1 MLKTALAACL
11 LVAAVAFAQQQP
23 DYSKVE
29 IKVIKVAGNV
39 YMLEGM
45 GGNIAALTGDDG
57 IVMVDA
63 EYAPLAEKIRAALKT
78 VSDKPVKYL
87 INTHWH
93 GDHTNGNTA
102 FGPSAIIIAHD
113 NAKKWLGSEQK
124 GVFGQPSPPMEKN
137 GLPVITYDDRMALHL
152 DGDDMF
158 LFHPANSHTDGD
170 TIVYFS
176 NEHVVHMGDN
186 FVNGRFPILD
196 VPHGGSVNGMIAA
209 DEMILART
217 LADTKF
223 IPGHGPLATRADLEK
238 YIAMLKDTRDTV
250 AAAIQ
255 KGRTADQMKQE
266 KILSKYDFLGSPD
279 RYIDFLYADLSRTT
293 NRSGQ

>member
-1 MLKTALAACL
+1 MLKTALAVCL
-11 LVAAVAFAQQQP
+11 FVAVAFAQQQP
-23 DYSKVE
+23 DYSKAE
-29 IKVIKVAGNV
+29 IKVTKVAGNV
-39 YMLEGM
+39 YMLQGV
-45 GGNIAALTGDDG
+45 GGNIAALTSDDG
-57 IVMVDA
+57 TVMVDA
-63 EYAPLAEKIRAALKT
+63 EYAPLADKIRAALKT

-113 NAKKWLGSEQK
+113 NVRKWLGSEQK
-124 GVFGQPSPPMEKN
+124 SVFGQTTPPMEKN

-152 DGDDMF
+152 NGDDI
-158 LFHPANSHTDGD
+158 LLLHPAHSHTDGD

-176 NEHVVHMGDN
+176 SEHVVHMGDN

-196 VPHGGSVNGMIAA
+196 VPHGGSVKGMIAA
-209 DEMILART
+209 DEMMLART
-217 LADTKF
+217 PADAKF

-238 YIAMLKDTRDTV
+238 YVVMLKDTRDTV
-250 AAAIQ
+250 VAAIQ
-255 KGRTADQMKQE
+255 KGRTADQMKQD
-266 KILSKYDFLGSPD
+266 KILSKYDSLGSPD

-293 NRSGQ
+293 NSSGQ

>member
-1 MLKTALAACL
+1 MRKTALAACL
-11 LVAAVAFAQQQP
+11 LAAVAFAQQQP

-39 YMLEGM
+39 YALGGM
-45 GGNIAALTGDDG
+45 GGNMAALTGDDG
-57 IVMVDA
+57 VVLVDA

-78 VSDKPVKYL
+78 ISDKPVKYL

-93 GDHTNGNTA
+93 GDHTNGNIA
-102 FGPSAIIIAHD
+102 FGPSAIIVAHA
-113 NAKKWLGSEQK
+113 NVRKWLSSEQK
-124 GVFGQPSPPMEKN
+124 GVFGQPAPAMENN
-137 GLPVITYDDRMALHL
+137 GLPVITYDDGMALHIN
-152 DGDDMF
+152 GDDI
-158 LFHPANSHTDGD
+158 LLLHPSNSHTDGD

-186 FVNGRFPILD
+186 FVNGHFPILD
-196 VPHGGSVNGMIAA
+196 VPHGGSVNGMIASG
-209 DEMILART
+209 EMILART
-217 LADTKF
+217 PADTKF
-223 IPGHGPLATRADLEK
+223 IPGHGPLSTRSDLEK

-255 KGRTADQMKQE
+255 KGRTAEQMKQD
-266 KILSKYDFLGSPD
+266 KILSKYDSLGPAD

-293 NRSGQ
+293 NGSGQ